1 MSQMMLLSQL
11 LPDLALS
18 HDPTITGLVL
28 DSRAVRPGNAFVA
41 IAGFGAHGL
50 GFVDQARANGA
61 GAILFDPPAPA
72 ELPAPADAIAV
83 PGLRDRM
90 GAMADQFHGH
100 PSRAMTM
107 VGVTGTNG
115 KTSTVQL
122 LAQAWHLLGTRSGSI
137 GTLGVGL
144 YGQVVP
150 TGFTT
155 PLVLQMHQVLAQLRD
170 DGAQAVAMEVS
181 SHALDQ
187 GRVDAVHYDVA
198 VFTNLTRDHLD
209 YHGDMAA
216 YGAAKARLFHRDG
229 LKAAVVNLD
238 DSFGSELLRTVD
250 AGVECSSTS
259 CGRTTGASMHGVRQI
274 GLSSRGA
281 QQATLRADS
290 LTLDGCGIA
299 FDLVVDGLRHPVQS
313 PLLGRFN
320 VDNLL
325 AVAGALF
332 ALDHAPAAI
341 AALLSQLQ
349 PIAGRMNR
357 LGGEHGL
364 PTVVVDYAHTPDA
377 LEQALGSLHDHLSG
391 RLVCVFGCG
400 GERDTG
406 KRPQMAAIAEKY
418 ADVVIV
424 TDDNPRGEDGDA
436 IVADI
441 IAGFGAP
448 AAVIVQRDRAAAIAT
463 AIGQAGAGD
472 IVLIAGK
479 GHEPYQ
485 EIHGVQHAFDDTE
498 VAGRVLAS
506 RRVVPPPHAEGAA

>member
-11 LPDLALS
+11 LPDVVLS
-18 HDPTITGLVL
+18 HDPSITGLVL

-50 GFVDQARANGA
+50 GFVDQARAAGA
-61 GAILFDPPAPA
+61 AAILFEPPAPV

-83 PGLRDRM
+83 PGLRTRM
-90 GAMADQFHGH
+90 GNMADQFHGH

-122 LAQAWHLLGTRSGSI
+122 LAQAWHLLGTVSGSI

-144 YGQVVP
+144 YGDVVP

-155 PLVLQMHQVLAQLRD
+155 PLVLQMHEVLAQLRD
-170 DGAQAVAMEVS
+170 QGANAIAMEVS

-209 YHGDMAA
+209 YHGDMAR
-216 YGAAKARLFHRDG
+216 YGAAKARLFHRAG

-250 AGVECSSTS
+250 AGIA
-259 CGRTTGASMHGVRQI
+259 RIGV
-274 GLSSRGA
+274 SSRGA

-290 LTLDGCGIA
+290 LKLDGRGIA
-299 FDLVVDGLRHPVQS
+299 FDLVVGGARHPVQS

-325 AVAGALF
+325 AVAGVLHALG
-332 ALDHAPAAI
+332 HAPGAI
-341 AALLSQLQ
+341 AALIAQLQ

-357 LGGEHGL
+357 LGGERGL

-377 LEQALGSLHDHLSG
+377 LEQALQSLQGHLQG
-391 RLVCVFGCG
+391 RLFCVFGCG
-400 GERDTG
+400 GERDAG
-406 KRPQMAAIAEKY
+406 KRPQMAAIAERL
-418 ADVVIV
+418 ADQVIV

-441 IAGFGAP
+441 LAGFTAP
-448 AAVIVQRDRAAAIAT
+448 DAVTVQRNRAR
-463 AIGQAGAGD
+463 AIGLAVKLAGAGD
-472 IVLIAGK
+472 IVLLAGK

-485 EIHGVQHAFDDTE
+485 EVRGVKHDFDDTL
-498 VAGRVLAS
+498 VAAAALSAK
-506 RRVVPPPHAEGAA
+506 EGIL

>member
-11 LPDLALS
+11 LPDVVLS

-61 GAILFDPPAPA
+61 GAILFEPPAPA

-83 PGLRDRM
+83 PGLRHRM
-90 GAMADQFHGH
+90 GVMADQFHGH

-144 YGQVVP
+144 YGDVVP

-155 PLVLQMHQVLAQLRD
+155 PLVLQMHEVLAQLRD
-170 DGAQAVAMEVS
+170 GGGQAVAMEVS

-209 YHGDMAA
+209 YHGDMAQ
-216 YGAAKARLFHRDG
+216 YGAAKAKLFHRDG
-229 LKAAVVNLD
+229 LTAAVVNLD
-238 DSFGSELLRTVD
+238 DSFGSELLRTVGETVRPI
-250 AGVECSSTS
+250 GV
-259 CGRTTGASMHGVRQI
+259 
-274 GLSSRGA
+274 SSRGA
-281 QQATLRADS
+281 AQATVRADS
-290 LTLDGCGIA
+290 LTLDGRGIA
-299 FDLVVDGLRHPVQS
+299 FDLVVDGQRQPVQS

-325 AVAGALF
+325 AVAGALY

-357 LGGEHGL
+357 LGGEGGL
-364 PTVVVDYAHTPDA
+364 PTVVIDYAHTPDA
-377 LEQALGSLHDHLSG
+377 LEQALTSVQGHLAG
-391 RLVCVFGCG
+391 RLICVFGCG

-406 KRPQMAAIAEKY
+406 KRPQMAAIAEQH

-424 TDDNPRGEDGDA
+424 TDDNPRGEDGDV

-441 IAGFGAP
+441 LKGFDAP
-448 AAVIVQRDRAAAIAT
+448 AAVTVQRDRAAAIAT

-485 EIHGVQHAFDDTE
+485 EIHGVKHTFDDTE
-498 VAGRVLAS
+498 VAGRVLAA
-506 RRVVPPPHAEGAA
+506 RVDNAGTPRMEAP

>member
-11 LPDLALS
+11 LPDVVLS
-18 HDPTITGLVL
+18 HDPSITGLVL

-50 GFVDQARANGA
+50 GFVDQARAAGA
-61 GAILFDPPAPA
+61 AAILFEPPAPA

-83 PGLRDRM
+83 PGLRTRM
-90 GAMADQFHGH
+90 GGMADQFHGH

-122 LAQAWHLLGTRSGSI
+122 LAQAWHLLGTASGSI

-144 YGQVVP
+144 YGDVVP

-155 PLVLQMHQVLAQLRD
+155 PLVLQMHEVLAQLRD
-170 DGAQAVAMEVS
+170 QGAKAVAMEVS

-209 YHGDMAA
+209 YHGDMAQ
-216 YGAAKARLFHRDG
+216 YGAAKAKLFHRAG

-250 AGVECSSTS
+250 AGIA
-259 CGRTTGASMHGVRQI
+259 RIGV
-274 GLSSRGA
+274 SSRGA
-281 QQATLRADS
+281 QQATLHADS
-290 LTLDGCGIA
+290 LKLDGRGIA
-299 FDLVVDGLRHPVQS
+299 FDLVVDGARHPVQS

-325 AVAGALF
+325 AVAGVLHALG
-332 ALDHAPAAI
+332 HAPAAI
-341 AALLSQLQ
+341 AALVSQLQ

-357 LGGEHGL
+357 LGGERGL

-377 LEQALGSLHDHLSG
+377 LEQALQSLQGHLQG
-391 RLVCVFGCG
+391 RLFCVFGCG
-400 GERDTG
+400 GERDAG
-406 KRPQMAAIAEKY
+406 KRPQMAAIAERL
-418 ADVVIV
+418 AQQVIV

-441 IAGFGAP
+441 LAGFTAP
-448 AAVIVQRDRAAAIAT
+448 DAVTVQRNRAR
-463 AIGQAGAGD
+463 AIGLAVKLAGPGD
-472 IVLIAGK
+472 IVLLAGK

-485 EIHGVQHAFDDTE
+485 EVRGVKHDFDDTL
-498 VAGRVLAS
+498 VA
-506 RRVVPPPHAEGAA
+506 AAALNAKEAIL

>member
-11 LPDLALS
+11 LPDVVLN
-18 HDPTITGLVL
+18 HDPSITGLVL

-50 GFVDQARANGA
+50 GFVDQARAAGA
-61 GAILFDPPAPA
+61 AAILFEPPAPA

-83 PGLRDRM
+83 PGLRTRM
-90 GAMADQFHGH
+90 GGMADQFHGH

-122 LAQAWHLLGTRSGSI
+122 LAQAWHLLGTASGSI

-144 YGQVVP
+144 YGDVVP

-155 PLVLQMHQVLAQLRD
+155 PLVLQMHEVLAQLRD
-170 DGAQAVAMEVS
+170 QGAKAVAMEVS

-209 YHGDMAA
+209 YHGDMAQ
-216 YGAAKARLFHRDG
+216 YGAAKARLFHRAG

-238 DSFGSELLRTVD
+238 DSFGSELLRTID
-250 AGVECSSTS
+250 AGIA
-259 CGRTTGASMHGVRQI
+259 RIGV
-274 GLSSRGA
+274 SSRGA

-290 LTLDGCGIA
+290 LKLDGRGIA
-299 FDLVVDGLRHPVQS
+299 FDLVVDGARHPVQS

-325 AVAGALF
+325 AVAGVLHALG
-332 ALDHAPAAI
+332 HAPAAI
-341 AALLSQLQ
+341 AALVSQLQ

-357 LGGEHGL
+357 LGGERGL

-377 LEQALGSLHDHLSG
+377 LEQALQSLQGHLQG
-391 RLVCVFGCG
+391 RLFCVFGCG
-400 GERDTG
+400 GERDAG
-406 KRPQMAAIAEKY
+406 KRPQMAAIAERL
-418 ADVVIV
+418 AQQVIV

-441 IAGFGAP
+441 LAGFTAP
-448 AAVIVQRDRAAAIAT
+448 DAVTVQRNRAR
-463 AIGQAGAGD
+463 AIGLAVKLAGPGD
-472 IVLIAGK
+472 IVLLAGK

-485 EIHGVQHAFDDTE
+485 EVRGVKHDFDDTL
-498 VAGRVLAS
+498 VA
-506 RRVVPPPHAEGAA
+506 AAALNAKEAIL